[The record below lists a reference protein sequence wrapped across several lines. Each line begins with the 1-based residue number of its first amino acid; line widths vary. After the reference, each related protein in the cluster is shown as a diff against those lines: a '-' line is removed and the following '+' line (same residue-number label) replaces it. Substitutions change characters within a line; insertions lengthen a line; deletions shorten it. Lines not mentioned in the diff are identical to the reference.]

1 VAGPAGGPAR
11 PRRHTLLS
19 GPSIMVLYEVSIR
32 VTPEASAAY
41 RDWLTAH
48 VAEMLAFEG
57 FTRAEVFEDDPD
69 ADGAA
74 RLVVHYHVRDV
85 AALDRYLA
93 EDAPRMR
100 ADGLARF
107 GDRFTATRRILRR
120 VQTFGA

>member
-74 RLVVHYHVRDV
+74 RLVVHYHV
-85 AALDRYLA
+85 